1 MLLVAAM
8 LLSETAK
15 ATNPEIAECI
25 EKCEKALKKADA
37 HIYNIEAINN
47 LQTALLQKQNI
58 KISQLEADATAW
70 HRNPVLLIAI
80 GFSLGIAYN
89 MSNGSK

>member
-1 MLLVAAM
+1 MILSLALAM
-8 LLSETAK
+8 LLAETARANDL
-15 ATNPEIAECI
+15 ATCI
-25 EKCEKALKKADA
+25 EKCDAALKKADA

-47 LQTALLQKQNI
+47 LQTELLKKQNV

-70 HRNPVLLIAI
+70 HRNPVLLLAI

-89 MSNGSK
+89 MSNGR